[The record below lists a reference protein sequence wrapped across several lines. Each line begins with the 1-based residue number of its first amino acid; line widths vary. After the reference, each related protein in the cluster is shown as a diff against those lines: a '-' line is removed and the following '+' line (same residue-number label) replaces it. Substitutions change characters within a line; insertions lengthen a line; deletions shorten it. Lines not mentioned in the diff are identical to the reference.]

1 MSTLKMNIWTGER
14 IWNIENGFVSLF
26 TENVACSIV
35 HEQGNTLEH
44 IERWNEAYSRWKLLM
59 KENESS
65 FMVRERMGPFSM
77 VPDKASQEMV

>member
-1 MSTLKMNIWTGER
+1 MDRGTH
-14 IWNIENGFVSLF
+14 WNTENWFVSLF
-26 TENVACSIV
+26 TENVARSIV
-35 HEQGNTLEH
+35 HEQGNALEH
-44 IERWNEAYSRWKLLM
+44 RGRWNETYSRWKLLI